1 MTAKEMK
8 IKTFSLI
15 EEYYPERTELADD
28 QDVIY
33 KINGVINSIM
43 LDLMKYRKIPAKYSY
58 ELNEGNTTLALNS
71 IPDFYQLNTIP
82 NVEYDVVGNYEIV
95 FNVEDVELPK
105 TVNIYYFKYPELM
118 DLEFEATSTQTKEQV
133 SAEYDDGFEIELEL
147 DIQEI
152 MPYGIAADLLK
163 NDMISGYGRY
173 FNERYIELKG
183 LIDSRKTQGM
193 AMVSGGVDL

>member
-15 EEYYPERTELADD
+15 EEYYPERAELADD

-58 ELNEGNTTLALNS
+58 ELKEDNTSLTLSS
-71 IPDFYQLNTIP
+71 IPGFYQLNTIP
-82 NVEYDVVGNYEIV
+82 DIVYEIIGNYEIV
-95 FNVEDVELPK
+95 FDIEDIELPK
-105 TVNIYYFKYPELM
+105 TITIYYFKYPKLM
-118 DLEFEATSTQTKEQV
+118 DLTFKATETKTVEEV
-133 SAEYDDGFEIELEL
+133 SAEYDETFELEL
-147 DIQEI
+147 EPDILEI
-152 MPYGIAADLLK
+152 MPYGIASDLLK

-173 FNERYIELKG
+173 FYERYIELKG

-193 AMVSGGVDL
+193 AMISGGIDL

>member
-15 EEYYPERTELADD
+15 EEYYPEKAELADD

-43 LDLMKYRKIPAKYSY
+43 LDLMKYRKIPTKYSY
-58 ELNEGNTTLALNS
+58 TLNENNKTLALSS

-82 NVEYDVVGNYEIV
+82 DIEYNVVGNIEII
-95 FNVEDVELPK
+95 FNTEDLELPK
-105 TVNIYYFKYPELM
+105 EITIYYYKYPSLM
-118 DLEFEATSTQTKEQV
+118 DLTFEATSTQTKEEV
-133 SAEYDDGFEIELEL
+133 SAKYDESFEIELDL
-147 DIQEI
+147 DLQEI
-152 MPYGIAADLLK
+152 MPYGIASDLLK

-173 FNERYIELKG
+173 FYERYTELKG

-193 AMVSGGVDL
+193 AIITGGIDL

>member
-15 EEYYPERTELADD
+15 EEYYPEKAELADD

-58 ELNEGNTTLALNS
+58 TLNENNKTLALSS

-82 NVEYDVVGNYEIV
+82 NIEYDIVGNFEIL
-95 FNVEDVELPK
+95 FNTEDLELPK
-105 TVNIYYFKYPELM
+105 EITIYYYKYPSLM
-118 DLEFEATSTQTKEQV
+118 DLTFEATSTKTKEEV
-133 SAEYDDGFEIELEL
+133 SAEYDESFEIELDL
-147 DIQEI
+147 DLQEI
-152 MPYGIAADLLK
+152 MPYGIASDLLK

-173 FNERYIELKG
+173 FYERYTELKG

-193 AMVSGGVDL
+193 AMISGGIDL

>member
-15 EEYYPERTELADD
+15 EEYYPERAELADD

-43 LDLMKYRKIPAKYSY
+43 LDLMKYREIPAKYSY
-58 ELNEGNTTLALNS
+58 TLNENNKTLALSS

-82 NVEYDVVGNYEIV
+82 DIEYNVVGNIEII
-95 FNVEDVELPK
+95 FNTEDLELPK
-105 TVNIYYFKYPELM
+105 EITIYYYKYPSLM
-118 DLEFEATSTQTKEQV
+118 DLTFEATSTQTKEEV
-133 SAEYDDGFEIELEL
+133 SAEYDESFEIELDL
-147 DIQEI
+147 DLQEI
-152 MPYGIAADLLK
+152 MPYGIASDLLK

-173 FNERYIELKG
+173 FYERYTELKG
-183 LIDSRKTQGM
+183 LIDSRKTQSM
-193 AMVSGGVDL
+193 AIITGGIDL

>member
-82 NVEYDVVGNYEIV
+82 DIEYDVVGNYEIV

>member
-58 ELNEGNTTLALNS
+58 TLNENNKTLALSS

-82 NVEYDVVGNYEIV
+82 NIEYDIVGNFEIL
-95 FNVEDVELPK
+95 FNTEDLELSK
-105 TVNIYYFKYPELM
+105 EITIYYYKYPSLM
-118 DLEFEATSTQTKEQV
+118 DLTFEATSTQTKEEV
-133 SAEYDDGFEIELEL
+133 SAEYDESFEIELDL
-147 DIQEI
+147 DLQEI
-152 MPYGIAADLLK
+152 MPYGIASDLLK

-173 FNERYIELKG
+173 FYERYTELKG

-193 AMVSGGVDL
+193 AMISGGIDL

>member
-15 EEYYPERTELADD
+15 EEYYPERAELADD

-58 ELNEGNTTLALNS
+58 ELKENNTSLALSS

-82 NVEYDVVGNYEIV
+82 DIEYNVVGNIEII
-95 FNVEDVELPK
+95 FNTEDLELPK
-105 TVNIYYFKYPELM
+105 EITIYYYKYPSLM
-118 DLEFEATSTQTKEQV
+118 DITFEATSTQTKEEV
-133 SAEYDDGFEIELEL
+133 SAEYDEGFEIELEL

-173 FNERYIELKG
+173 FYERYNELKG

-193 AMVSGGVDL
+193 ATISGGIDI

>member
-58 ELNEGNTTLALNS
+58 TLNENNKTLALSS

-82 NVEYDVVGNYEIV
+82 DIEYNVVGNIEII
-95 FNVEDVELPK
+95 FNTEDLELPK
-105 TVNIYYFKYPELM
+105 EITIYYYKYPSLM
-118 DLEFEATSTQTKEQV
+118 DLTFEATSTQTKEEV
-133 SAEYDDGFEIELEL
+133 SAEYDESFEIELDL
-147 DIQEI
+147 DLQEI
-152 MPYGIAADLLK
+152 MPYGIASDLLK

-173 FNERYIELKG
+173 FYERYSELKG
-183 LIDSRKTQGM
+183 LIDSRKTQSM
-193 AMVSGGVDL
+193 AIITGGIDL

>member
-58 ELNEGNTTLALNS
+58 TLNENNKTLALSS

-82 NVEYDVVGNYEIV
+82 NIEYDIVGNFEIL
-95 FNVEDVELPK
+95 FNTEDLELPK
-105 TVNIYYFKYPELM
+105 EITIYYYKYPGLM
-118 DLEFEATSTQTKEQV
+118 DLTFEATSTQTKEEV
-133 SAEYDDGFEIELEL
+133 SAEYDESFEIELDL
-147 DIQEI
+147 DLQEI
-152 MPYGIAADLLK
+152 MPYGIASDLLK

-173 FNERYIELKG
+173 FYERYSELKG

-193 AMVSGGVDL
+193 AMISGGIDI

>member
-15 EEYYPERTELADD
+15 EEYYPERAELADD

-58 ELNEGNTTLALNS
+58 TLNENNKTLALSS

-82 NVEYDVVGNYEIV
+82 NIEYDIVGNFEIL
-95 FNVEDVELPK
+95 FNTEDLELPK
-105 TVNIYYFKYPELM
+105 EITIYYYKYPSLM
-118 DLEFEATSTQTKEQV
+118 DLTFEATSTQTKEEV
-133 SAEYDDGFEIELEL
+133 SAEYDESFEIELDL
-147 DIQEI
+147 DLQEI
-152 MPYGIAADLLK
+152 MPYGIASDLLK

-173 FNERYIELKG
+173 FYERYTELKG

-193 AMVSGGVDL
+193 AMISGGIDL

>member
-15 EEYYPERTELADD
+15 EEYYPEKAELADD

-43 LDLMKYRKIPAKYSY
+43 LDLMKYRKIPTKYSY
-58 ELNEGNTTLALNS
+58 TLNENNKTLALSS

-82 NVEYDVVGNYEIV
+82 DIEYDVVGNFEIV
-95 FNVEDVELPK
+95 FNTEDLKLPK
-105 TVNIYYFKYPELM
+105 EITIYYYKYPSLM
-118 DLEFEATSTQTKEQV
+118 DLTFEATSTPTKEEA
-133 SAEYDDGFEIELEL
+133 SAEYDESFEIELDL
-147 DIQEI
+147 DLQEI
-152 MPYGIAADLLK
+152 MPYGIASDLLK

-173 FNERYIELKG
+173 FYERYNELKG

-193 AMVSGGVDL
+193 ATISGGIDI

>member
-15 EEYYPERTELADD
+15 EEYYPERAELADD

-58 ELNEGNTTLALNS
+58 ELKEDNTSLALSS

-82 NVEYDVVGNYEIV
+82 DIEYNVVGNIEII
-95 FNVEDVELPK
+95 FNTEDLELPK
-105 TVNIYYFKYPELM
+105 EITIYYYKYPSLM
-118 DLEFEATSTQTKEQV
+118 DLTFEATSTQTKEEV
-133 SAEYDDGFEIELEL
+133 SAEYDESFEIELDL
-147 DIQEI
+147 DLQEI
-152 MPYGIAADLLK
+152 MPYGIASDLLK

-173 FNERYIELKG
+173 FYERYTELKG

-193 AMVSGGVDL
+193 AIIAGGIDI

>member
-15 EEYYPERTELADD
+15 EEYYPERTDLADD

-58 ELNEGNTTLALNS
+58 TLNENNKTLALSS

-82 NVEYDVVGNYEIV
+82 NIEYDIVGNFEIL
-95 FNVEDVELPK
+95 FNTEDLELPK
-105 TVNIYYFKYPELM
+105 EITIYYYKYPSLM
-118 DLEFEATSTQTKEQV
+118 DLTFEATSTKTKEEV
-133 SAEYDDGFEIELEL
+133 SAEYDESFEIELDL
-147 DIQEI
+147 DLQEI
-152 MPYGIAADLLK
+152 MPYGIASDLLK

-173 FNERYIELKG
+173 FYERYTELKG

-193 AMVSGGVDL
+193 AMVSGGIDL

>member
-15 EEYYPERTELADD
+15 EEYYPERAELADD

-58 ELNEGNTTLALNS
+58 TLNENDKTLALSS
-71 IPDFYQLNTIP
+71 IPYFYQLNTIP
-82 NVEYDVVGNYEIV
+82 NIEYDIVGNFEIL
-95 FNVEDVELPK
+95 FNTEDLELPK
-105 TVNIYYFKYPELM
+105 EITIYYYKYPGLM
-118 DLEFEATSTQTKEQV
+118 DLTFEATSTQTKEEV
-133 SAEYDDGFEIELEL
+133 SAEYDESFEIELDL
-147 DIQEI
+147 DLQEI
-152 MPYGIAADLLK
+152 MPYGIASDLLK

-173 FNERYIELKG
+173 FYERYSELKG

-193 AMVSGGVDL
+193 AMISGGIDI

>member
-71 IPDFYQLNTIP
+71 IPDFYQLNAIP
-82 NVEYDVVGNYEIV
+82 DVEYDVVGNYEIV

-173 FNERYIELKG
+173 FNERYIELKE

>member
-58 ELNEGNTTLALNS
+58 TLNENNKTLALSS

-82 NVEYDVVGNYEIV
+82 NIEYEVVGNYEIV
-95 FNVEDVELPK
+95 FDIEDIELPK
-105 TVNIYYFKYPELM
+105 TITIYYFKYPKLM
-118 DLEFEATSTQTKEQV
+118 DLTFKATETKTEEEV
-133 SAEYDDGFEIELEL
+133 SAEYDETFELEL
-147 DIQEI
+147 EPDILEI
-152 MPYGIAADLLK
+152 MPYGIASDLLK

-173 FNERYIELKG
+173 FYERYTELKG

-193 AMVSGGVDL
+193 AMISGGIDL

>member
-1 MTAKEMK
+1 MTAKEIK

-58 ELNEGNTTLALNS
+58 ELKEDNTSLALSS

-82 NVEYDVVGNYEIV
+82 DIEYNVVGNIEII
-95 FNVEDVELPK
+95 FNTEDLELPK
-105 TVNIYYFKYPELM
+105 EITIYYYKYPSLM
-118 DLEFEATSTQTKEQV
+118 DLTFEATSTQTKEEV
-133 SAEYDDGFEIELEL
+133 SAEYDESFEIELDL
-147 DIQEI
+147 DLQEI
-152 MPYGIAADLLK
+152 MPYGIASDLLK

-173 FNERYIELKG
+173 FYERYTELKG

-193 AMVSGGVDL
+193 AIITGGIDL

>member
-15 EEYYPERTELADD
+15 EEYYPEEKGLADD
-28 QDVIY
+28 QDVLY

-58 ELNEGNTTLALNS
+58 ELKEDNTSLVLSS

-82 NVEYDVVGNYEIV
+82 DIEYEVVGNYEIV
-95 FNVEDVELPK
+95 FDIEDIELPK
-105 TVNIYYFKYPELM
+105 TITIYYFKYPKLM
-118 DLEFEATSTQTKEQV
+118 DLTFKATETQTEEEV
-133 SAEYDDGFEIELEL
+133 SAEYDETFELEL
-147 DIQEI
+147 EPDILEI
-152 MPYGIAADLLK
+152 MPYGIASDLLK
-163 NDMISGYGRY
+163 NDMISGYGKY
-173 FNERYIELKG
+173 FYERYTELKG

-193 AMVSGGVDL
+193 AMITGGINI

>member
-58 ELNEGNTTLALNS
+58 TLNENNKTLALSS
-71 IPDFYQLNTIP
+71 IPDFYQLDTIP
-82 NVEYDVVGNYEIV
+82 NIEYDIVGNFEIL
-95 FNVEDVELPK
+95 FNTEDLELPK
-105 TVNIYYFKYPELM
+105 EITIYYYKYPSLM
-118 DLEFEATSTQTKEQV
+118 DLTFEATSTKTKEEV
-133 SAEYDDGFEIELEL
+133 SAEYDESFEIELDL
-147 DIQEI
+147 DLQEI
-152 MPYGIAADLLK
+152 MPYGIASDLLK

-173 FNERYIELKG
+173 FYERYTELKG

-193 AMVSGGVDL
+193 AMISGGIDL

>member
-58 ELNEGNTTLALNS
+58 TLNENNKTLALSS

-82 NVEYDVVGNYEIV
+82 NIEYDIVGNFEIL
-95 FNVEDVELPK
+95 FNTEDLELPK
-105 TVNIYYFKYPELM
+105 EITIYYYKYPSLM
-118 DLEFEATSTQTKEQV
+118 DLTFEATSTKTKEEV
-133 SAEYDDGFEIELEL
+133 SAEYDESFEIELDL
-147 DIQEI
+147 DLQEI
-152 MPYGIAADLLK
+152 MPYGIASDLLK

-173 FNERYIELKG
+173 FYERYNELKG

-193 AMVSGGVDL
+193 ATISGGIDI

>member
-15 EEYYPERTELADD
+15 EEYYPERAELADD

-58 ELNEGNTTLALNS
+58 TLNENNKTLALSS
-71 IPDFYQLNTIP
+71 IPDFYQLDTIP
-82 NVEYDVVGNYEIV
+82 NIEYDVVGNFEIL
-95 FNVEDVELPK
+95 FNTEDLELPK
-105 TVNIYYFKYPELM
+105 EITIYYYKYPSLM
-118 DLEFEATSTQTKEQV
+118 DLTFEATSTKTKEEV
-133 SAEYDDGFEIELEL
+133 SAEYDESFEIELDL
-147 DIQEI
+147 DLQEI
-152 MPYGIAADLLK
+152 MPYGIASDLLK

-173 FNERYIELKG
+173 FYERYTELKG

-193 AMVSGGVDL
+193 AMISGGIDL